1 MPSTID
7 STSFSGTSNNALYLG
22 GAAANAYLTISTA
35 GSSYVSLSGGTM
47 TGLLTLSGAPSANLH
62 AATKAYVDTTVA
74 NSGDTWTIKTADY
87 TAVNKDCIFADTS
100 NTSFS
105 ITLPA
110 SPANNAVV
118 KIADA
123 KGNFDWKPLT
133 IKGNSNQIMGDSS
146 DLFVDVKNAS
156 LTFVFI
162 TGLGWRIV

>member
-22 GAAANAYLTISTA
+22 GVAANGYVTTTGGSTTLA
-35 GSSYVSLSGGTM
+35 NVQITGT
-47 TGLLTLSGAPSANLH
+47 LTLAGAPTANLQ
-62 AATKAYVDTTVA
+62 AATKAYVDAALLTV
-74 NSGDTWTIKTADY
+74 GDIWTIKTSDY

-123 KGNFDWKPLT
+123 KGYFDWKPLT
-133 IKGNSNQIMGDSS
+133 IKGNNNQIMGDSS
-146 DLFVDVKNAS
+146 DLFLDVKNAA
-156 LTFVFI
+156 LTFVYM